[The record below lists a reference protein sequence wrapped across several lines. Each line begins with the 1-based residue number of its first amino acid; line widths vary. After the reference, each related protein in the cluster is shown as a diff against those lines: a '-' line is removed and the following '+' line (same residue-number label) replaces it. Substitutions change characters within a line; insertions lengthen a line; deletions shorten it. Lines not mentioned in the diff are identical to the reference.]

1 MAENKRTHFRMTEYI
16 KKITARLVLLAL
28 ILFIVLQGLAYKQP
42 ALAFSV
48 GTEREL
54 GEQLLTM
61 VRRSFNLIDEP
72 DVVQYINELGDETLA
87 IVGSQFY
94 DYHFFVIRNKELN
107 AFAAP
112 SGLIFFHSGL
122 IESLDSE
129 NGLVGVL
136 AHEIGHVVGRHLA
149 NRMDKSA
156 KINAMTL
163 IGVLAGIAIGAG
175 DLSQALVSGSMAAGQ
190 SAVLSFSRL
199 DEEEADRLAFKWMQ
213 ELDRDPAAMVDMLR
227 GIRNVNRYRQGT
239 IPAYLLTHPGPDMR
253 MGYIQD
259 LILFSDKKQ
268 YRVVDG
274 FEFQRIKQ
282 RIISITKDPIKNI
295 PFYKSGIVTGQEE
308 TADTVMLKYGLS
320 QAYLVAAEYDKA
332 EKMLR
337 EVISYYP
344 TKPILKTDLGVIY
357 YKSGRYEE
365 GLELLSAARRL
376 EPKNAFTI
384 YNLALTLEK
393 VGKLEEAV
401 ALYKELVLLIP
412 DFTKIYFQLGNIMVT
427 HGNKGEGFYNLGI
440 YSWYE
445 GDLTSAKHHLMQATK
460 HLPADSKLHENSQKI
475 INKIAKY
482 QKQANNE

>member
-1 MAENKRTHFRMTEYI
+1 MTEYI
-16 KKITARLVLLAL
+16 KKITARFILLVL
-28 ILFIVLQGLAYKQP
+28 ILVSVLQGMAYKQP

-48 GTEREL
+48 GAEREL

-61 VRRSFNLIDEP
+61 VRRGFNLIDEP
-72 DVVQYINELGDETLA
+72 DVIQYINELGDETLA

-149 NRMDKSA
+149 NRIDKSA
-156 KINAMTL
+156 KINAITL
-163 IGVLAGIAIGAG
+163 LGVLAGIAIGAG
-175 DLSQALVSGSMAAGQ
+175 DLSQALISGSMAGGQ
-190 SAVLSFSRL
+190 SAALSFNRL

-213 ELDRDPAAMVDMLR
+213 ELDRDPEAMVDMLR
-227 GIRNVNRYRQGT
+227 GIRKVNRYRHGT
-239 IPAYLLTHPGPDMR
+239 IPPYLLTHPGPDMR

-268 YRVVDG
+268 YRLVDD

-295 PFYKSGIVTGQEE
+295 PYYQNVVVTEQEE
-308 TADTVMLKYGLS
+308 TADTAMLKYGLS

-332 EKMLR
+332 AKMLQ

-365 GLELLSAARRL
+365 GLESLSVARRL
-376 EPKNAFTI
+376 DPKNAFTI

-393 VGKLEEAV
+393 MGKVEEAV
-401 ALYKELVLLIP
+401 ELYKELTLLIP

-427 HGNKGEGFYNLGI
+427 HDNKGEGYYNLGI

-445 GDLTSAKHHLMQATK
+445 GDLPSAKHHFLQATK
-460 HLPADSKLHENSQKI
+460 HLPAESKLHENSLILLKKI
-475 INKIAKY
+475 SKY
-482 QKQANNE
+482 QKQDDSE